1 MILYT
6 CRYERPHADYIDKL
20 PKGKHSCKG
29 MIAFLEIHVIVICLI
44 VRLYCM
50 L

>member
-1 MILYT
+1 MILHT

-29 MIAFLEIHVIVICLI
+29 MIAFLEIHVYTCNCHLFN
-44 VRLYCM
+44 C
-50 L
+50 